1 MLKIEECNESR
12 SEDLEVKRILTD
24 TFNSNCY
31 VITDQHLNRTI
42 VIDPGSA
49 NLQLQISGGIDYILL
64 THEHMDHLA
73 GVNILMEEYHCKL
86 LCTKLCSQVIADPR
100 KNFSR
105 YIKGKDYVCGPSD
118 LLWEDIHDE
127 LHWNGNT
134 IKCIRT
140 PGHSPSSVCLAL
152 CNYLFTGD
160 TLIFDLPT
168 VTKLPGGDKKA
179 LRSSIDFIIEN
190 FSPATTIYPG
200 HGDPFLLRD
209 INRKIVFG
217 E

>member
-1 MLKIEECNESR
+1 MNMLKKAQDNI
-12 SEDLEVKRILTD
+12 LEVKRVLTD

-31 VITDQHLNRTI
+31 IVTDKNFNRSI
-42 VIDPGSA
+42 IIDPGSA
-49 NLQLQISGGIDYILL
+49 NLQLQIPGGIDYILL

-73 GVNILMEEYHCKL
+73 GVNILMEEYHCQL
-86 LCTKLCSQVIADPR
+86 ICTKLCSELITNPR

-105 YIKGKDYVCGPSD
+105 YIMGKDYICKSAD
-118 LLWEDIHDE
+118 ILWEDIHDE
-127 LHWNGNT
+127 LRWNNNT

-140 PGHSPSSVCLAL
+140 PGHSHASICLTL
-152 CNYLFTGD
+152 DNCLFTGD
-160 TLIFDLPT
+160 TLILDLPT

-179 LRSSIDFIIEN
+179 LRLSIDFIIER
-190 FSPATTIYPG
+190 FLPTTTIYPG

-209 INRKIVFG
+209 VNRKIIVG